1 MFYIRL
7 CFYFSILLLAGCRA
21 LMGIKSIQ
29 PVDEKD
35 IIEFSKKY
43 KIPLADSYE
52 LDKSYLTF
60 IKSLDTIVYASQ
72 KKNHSQPLQALYYE
86 KNGELKSFQI
96 NCYAGGFPNLNWN
109 RNETLTTFPPRQQ
122 APLDSILPLNNHL
135 KFLRPLST
143 TQKFSI
149 DDFDYIVIVYWS
161 RFMGRQSKRLIHF
174 VQDNCKLAT
183 DKKVKVIYANTDN
196 FFALFSS
203 NR

>member
-1 MFYIRL
+1 
-7 CFYFSILLLAGCRA
+7 
-21 LMGIKSIQ
+21 MGIKSIQ

-35 IIEFSKKY
+35 IIEFSQKY

-52 LDKSYLTF
+52 LDKSYVTF
-60 IKSLDTIVYASQ
+60 IKSLDTILYASQ

-86 KNGELKSFQI
+86 KNGQLKSFQI

-109 RNETLTTFPPRQQ
+109 RNEILTTFPPLQQ
-122 APLDSILPLNNHL
+122 APLDSVLPLNNHL

-143 TQKFSI
+143 KQKFSI

-183 DKKVKVIYANTDN
+183 DKNVKVIYANTDN
-196 FFALFSS
+196 FFALLSS